1 MARVIKSISIE
12 APVEKVFGYFDDPTN
27 LPEVWPSLLEVSEVK
42 RLPNGGSSFR
52 FVYKMAALRFEGTS
66 EDVDYIPNELTITE
80 SKGGI
85 DSTIT
90 LTYRPEGEGTRLTF
104 ENEYT
109 VPIPVLGRLAEAVIL
124 RQNER
129 EVELILANV
138 KDALEA

>member
-1 MARVIKSISIE
+1 MARVVRSISID

-27 LPEVWPSLLEVSEVK
+27 LPEVWPSLLEVRNVK
-42 RLPNGGSSFR
+42 RLPNGGNSFR
-52 FVYKMAALRFEGTS
+52 FVYKMAAIRFEGTS
-66 EDVDYIPNELTITE
+66 EDVDYIPNELSITE

-85 DSTIT
+85 ASTIT
-90 LTYRPEGEGTRLTF
+90 LTYRPEDGGTKLTM

-129 EVELILANV
+129 EVELLLANV
-138 KDALEA
+138 KDRLEA